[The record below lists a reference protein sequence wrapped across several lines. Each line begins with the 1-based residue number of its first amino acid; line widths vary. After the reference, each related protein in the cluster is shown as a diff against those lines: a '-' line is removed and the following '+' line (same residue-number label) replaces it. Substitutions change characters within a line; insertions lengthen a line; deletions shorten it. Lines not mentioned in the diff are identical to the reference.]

1 MQSSTVR
8 HLPAPQPAR
17 PDAENVI
24 PLETAGTLYGL
35 FRERIRRSAD
45 HAAYR
50 QYDRDSEQWHDYSWA
65 DVGAMTAQMQAAMR
79 NSGLQDGDRVAIML
93 RNSVEWVAW
102 DQAALGLGLILVPLY
117 TNDRADNV
125 AYCIQNSGSKLL
137 LIDGGRQWRD
147 LGPALQDVDCLRTV
161 VYQRE
166 LTGGDDD
173 SGRTLSL
180 QDWLAPHQQAELCD
194 DASDAGDADRCASI
208 VYTSGTTGRPKGV
221 MLSHM
226 NMLWDAHAA
235 TRVLAPT
242 PDDRFLSFLPMS
254 HTLERTGGLYLPMF
268 CGTPVS
274 YARSVNQLADDFKTQ
289 QPTILIS
296 VPRIFE
302 MIFGRIQ
309 EQMKKRG
316 AAASFIFNLAVN
328 AGWRHFEY
336 QNGRAGWH
344 PLLLLRPLLQR
355 KIGRTL
361 LDRFGG
367 HIRICVSGGAA
378 LSPEVARLFLA
389 LGLPILQGY
398 GLTEHS
404 PVIAVNPVERNNPR
418 SVGPPLPGVEA
429 RLGDGDELQ
438 VRSPAVMLGYWEN
451 PTATAE
457 LLDEDGWLATGDC
470 ARFDQGAIVI
480 TGRIKE
486 ILVLSNGEKVPPNDM
501 ELAVTVDPLFEQIMI
516 VGEARPN
523 LTAMIVLNREHW
535 KALANKLKLDPDDP
549 ASLADSGLKRQLKKQ
564 LGKLTRDF
572 PGYAQIRD
580 FALTLEPWTIENGLL
595 TATLKMRRNR
605 IHERHQQEI
614 DALYDKR

>member
-1 MQSSTVR
+1 MQTTAVR
-8 HLPAPQPAR
+8 HLPAPQPDH

-24 PLETAGTLYGL
+24 PLQTAGTLYGL

-50 QYDRDSEQWHDYSWA
+50 QYDRDCGQWQDFSWA
-65 DVGAMTAQMQAAMR
+65 DVGNLAARMQAAMKAT
-79 NSGLQDGDRVAIML
+79 GLQDGDRVAIML
-93 RNSVEWVAW
+93 RNCIDWVAW

-125 AYCIQNSGSKLL
+125 AYCIENSGCKML

-147 LGPALQDVDCLRTV
+147 LGPALQHTDCLDTV

-166 LTGGDDD
+166 LTGEADT
-173 SGRTLSL
+173 SGRTVSL
-180 QDWLAPHQQAELCD
+180 QDWLAPHPQAELCD
-194 DASDAGDADRCASI
+194 GPTDANRCASI

-235 TRVLAPT
+235 TRVLSPT
-242 PDDRFLSFLPMS
+242 TEDRFLSFLPMS
-254 HTLERTGGLYLPMF
+254 HTLERTGGLYLPMM

-274 YARSVNQLADDFKTQ
+274 YARSVNQLTDDFKTQ
-289 QPTILIS
+289 QPTIVIS

-302 MIFGRIQ
+302 LIYGRIQ

-316 AAASFIFNLAVN
+316 ALASLIFKLAVN
-328 AGWRHFEY
+328 AGWHHFEHS
-336 QNGRAGWH
+336 NGRAGWH
-344 PLLLLRPLLQR
+344 PLLLIRPLLQR
-355 KIGRTL
+355 QIGRTL

-378 LSPEVARLFLA
+378 LSPEVARLFLS

-404 PVIAVNPVERNNPR
+404 PVIAVNPLERNNPR

-429 RLGDGDELQ
+429 RLGDADELQ

-451 PTATAE
+451 PSASAE
-457 LLDEDGWLATGDC
+457 LLDDDGWLATGDC
-470 ARFDQGAIVI
+470 ARFEQGYILI

-501 ELAVTVDPLFEQIMI
+501 ELAITADPLFEQIMI

-523 LTAMIVLNREHW
+523 LTAMIVLNHEHW
-535 KALANKLKLDPDDP
+535 KILAGKLKLDPDDP
-549 ASLADSGLKRQLKKQ
+549 ASLKDSSLKRQIKKQ

-580 FALTLEPWTIENGLL
+580 FALTLEPWSIENGLL

-605 IHERHQQEI
+605 IQERHQQEI
-614 DALYDKR
+614 EALYDKR

>member
-1 MQSSTVR
+1 MQTSAVR
-8 HLPAPQPAR
+8 HLPASHSDR
-17 PDAENVI
+17 PDADNVI
-24 PLETAGTLYGL
+24 PLQTAGTLYGL

-45 HAAYR
+45 RAAYR
-50 QYDRDSEQWHDYSWA
+50 QYDRDSQQWHDFSWA
-65 DVGAMTAQMQAAMR
+65 DIGALTARMQAAMR
-79 NSGLQDGDRVAIML
+79 RAGLQDGDRVAIML
-93 RNSVEWVAW
+93 RNSIEWVAW

-125 AYCIQNSGSKLL
+125 AYCIENSGCKLL

-147 LGPALQDVDCLRTV
+147 LGPALQDINCLTTV

-166 LTGGDDD
+166 LTGEGDD

-180 QDWLAPHQQAELCD
+180 QDWLAPHPQAELCNGPD
-194 DASDAGDADRCASI
+194 DPHRCASI

-242 PDDRFLSFLPMS
+242 LEDRFLSFLPMS
-254 HTLERTGGLYLPMF
+254 HTLERTGGLYLPML

-289 QPTILIS
+289 QPTIVIS

-302 MIFGRIQ
+302 LIHSRIQ
-309 EQMKKRG
+309 EQIKKR
-316 AAASFIFNLAVN
+316 AAPARFIFNLAVN
-328 AGWRHFEY
+328 AGWHHFEHR
-336 QNGRAGWH
+336 NGRVGWH
-344 PLLLLRPLLQR
+344 PLLLIRPFLQR
-355 KIGRTL
+355 NIGRAL

-367 HIRICVSGGAA
+367 HIRVCVSGGAA
-378 LSPEVARLFLA
+378 LSPEVSRLFLA

-404 PVIAVNPVERNNPR
+404 PVITVNPLEHNTPR

-429 RLGDGDELQ
+429 RLGDADELQ
-438 VRSPAVMLGYWEN
+438 VRSPAVMLGYWQN
-451 PTATAE
+451 PAATAE
-457 LLDEDGWLATGDC
+457 LLDDDGWLATGDC
-470 ARFDQGAIVI
+470 ARFDQGYIVI

-523 LTAMIVLNREHW
+523 LTAIIVLNRDYW
-535 KALANKLKLDPDDP
+535 KVLATKLKLDPDDP
-549 ASLADSGLKRQLKKQ
+549 ASLKHSTLKRQLKKQ

-580 FALTLEPWTIENGLL
+580 FILTLEPWTIENGLI
-595 TATLKMRRNR
+595 TATLKMRRKR
-605 IHERHQQEI
+605 IYERHRQEI
-614 DALYDKR
+614 EALYNKR